1 MCMHVLLHTDMDYP
15 PHSLGALL
23 PHHHPI
29 VDHSRS
35 RYRGQPP
42 SQPYY
47 LFQWNLNPYHRYG
60 QALSALPCVRPHMAR
75 RPNMYPGYGT
85 SQAIGC
91 PADYKRGFNSH
102 SSSPVAPGF
111 HRGYARKMG
120 MSADQRDPRDPLCK
134 LVERLDRL
142 STKEEENGDG
152 EEEYLPKAPPPGRGT
167 PWYPGMGELKETG
180 VNPQEHRPLREQGPW
195 ALKAGPRPPQS
206 QAVSGIQGAFPLD
219 SSSAN
224 EEEEE
229 PLCLVGAGHPSVWS
243 SSIDGQ
249 SSGEDVGPADV
260 SESALNLNTNQAVS
274 TGGGRT
280 TTERNAA
287 VCRSLEDGGKE
298 ICVPL
303 SASQSESP
311 EADPDVCACCGA
323 SLEEED
329 DCPGDPGEHLHGS
342 PFEAAHA
349 GMACSFVEEMATN
362 DMRDGAEMMGS
373 CLMPGQLVQHHY
385 WYPCVCPPNPHALP
399 PLGPRHPTRRLW
411 NRAAGQCPCGELE
424 GAPRTI
430 HDPKGN
436 RGYERAPHDWPP
448 SGLRS
453 KAKDHKQKKQRGG
466 AQHRSYEDSWGNGC
480 SKYRPWSSRPY
491 RGPDDQGS
499 LQNERPSWESFSR
512 NMPWRADRQYKEAPD
527 SPYCRGR
534 GNTMLCTEGPLK
546 EEALDNKYWPWP
558 IITLLPNIL
567 PNSMGMSRFNMQR
580 VLGETMVLMVD
591 FDKG

>member
-15 PHSLGALL
+15 PHSLGAPL

-47 LFQWNLNPYHRYG
+47 LFQWNLNPYNRYG

-85 SQAIGC
+85 SQAMGY

-120 MSADQRDPRDPLCK
+120 MSEDPRDPRDPLCK
-134 LVERLDRL
+134 LAERLDRL
-142 STKEEENGDG
+142 STKEKEDG
-152 EEEYLPKAPPPGRGT
+152 EEEYLPTAPPPGRGT

-180 VNPQEHRPLREQGPW
+180 VDPQEHRPLREHRP
-195 ALKAGPRPPQS
+195 LKAGPRPAHS
-206 QAVSGIQGAFPLD
+206 QAAVSGIRGAFPLD

-229 PLCLVGAGHPSVWS
+229 PLCLVGAGRPSVWS

-249 SSGEDVGPADV
+249 SSGEDFGTADV
-260 SESALNLNTNQAVS
+260 SESALNLNANQAVT

-287 VCRSLEDGGKE
+287 VRRSLEDRGKE

-329 DCPGDPGEHLHGS
+329 DPGEHLHGS

-362 DMRDGAEMMGS
+362 DMRDGAEVMGS
-373 CLMPGQLVQHHY
+373 CLMPGQRVQHHY

-436 RGYERAPHDWPP
+436 RGYERAPHDSPP

-453 KAKDHKQKKQRGG
+453 KAKDNKQKKHRGG
-466 AQHRSYEDSWGNGC
+466 AQPRSYEGSWGNGC

-491 RGPDDQGS
+491 RGPDDQGA

-512 NMPWRADRQYKEAPD
+512 NMPWRADGQYKEAPD
-527 SPYCRGR
+527 SHYCRGR
-534 GNTMLCTEGPLK
+534 GNTMLCTEGQLK
-546 EEALDNKYWPWP
+546 EEALYNKYWPWP

-567 PNSMGMSRFNMQR
+567 PNSMGLSRFNMQH
-580 VLGETMVLMVD
+580 VLGETRVLMVD

>member
-1 MCMHVLLHTDMDYP
+1 MDYP

-466 AQHRSYEDSWGNGC
+466 AQHRSYEAGETVVPNTGHGLPDHIEAQMIKAL
-480 SKYRPWSSRPY
+480 SKTKGLLGRASPGICPGEQTASTKRPRTLLIA
-491 RGPDDQGS
+491 G
-499 LQNERPSWESFSR
+499 E
-512 NMPWRADRQYKEAPD
+512 
-527 SPYCRGR
+527 
-534 GNTMLCTEGPLK
+534 EGPLK